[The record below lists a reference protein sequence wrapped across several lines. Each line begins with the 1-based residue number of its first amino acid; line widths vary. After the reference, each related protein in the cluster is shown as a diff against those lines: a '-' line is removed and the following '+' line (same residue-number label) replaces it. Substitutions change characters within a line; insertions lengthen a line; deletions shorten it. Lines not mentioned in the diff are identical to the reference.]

1 MNCTKYFFLMTS
13 RPVVLSW
20 VTFTLTFFS
29 FYPVVCYSDLNEP
42 IKPVPLTVPYDKNL
56 ASLGQKLFSD
66 KNLSNDRTVSCS
78 SCHILGDGGDDGK
91 RFPVGVKD
99 TLGTINS
106 PTVYNTRFN
115 FKQTWSGQF
124 DELKDQVDMPIQE
137 DHEMGST
144 WPGLIARL
152 YEDKDYPDMFKRIF
166 GESIK
171 REHVKKAIA
180 EFQLSL
186 ITPNAPFDKYL
197 NGDSSAIN
205 QLEKDGY
212 KYFKKYGCISC
223 HQGISV
229 GGNMFQLFGVINNY
243 FQERG
248 EDIRKSDL
256 GRYNITGREQD
267 KHVFK
272 VPSLRM
278 VEHTAPYFHDGSMKT
293 LKEAVDA
300 MFRYQLGRSAPEDHK
315 EAIVAFLKTLDG
327 IPQGENL

>member
-1 MNCTKYFFLMTS
+1 MVNRQATHLG
-13 RPVVLSW
+13 W
-20 VTFTLTFFS
+20 VAILTFFS
-29 FYPVVCYSDLNEP
+29 FYSTVSYSELDEP
-42 IKPVPLTVPYDKNL
+42 IKPVPLSVPYDKDL
-56 ASLGQKLFSD
+56 AALGHKLFFD
-66 KNLSNDRTVSCS
+66 KNLSNDRRVSCV
-78 SCHILGDGGDDGK
+78 SCHVLSDGGDDGNK
-91 RFPVGVKD
+91 FPSGVEG

-106 PTVYNTRFN
+106 PTAFNTRFN

-124 DELKDQVDMPIQE
+124 DDLNDQVDMPIQE

-152 YEDKDYPDMFKRIF
+152 YEDKDYPDMFKDIF
-166 GESIK
+166 NESIK

-186 ITPNAPFDKYL
+186 ITPNSPFDRYL

-212 KYFKKYGCISC
+212 TYFKKYGCISC
-223 HQGISV
+223 HQGVNV

-248 EDIRKSDL
+248 GDISKSDL
-256 GRYNITGREQD
+256 GRYNVTGREQD

-278 VEHTAPYFHDGSMKT
+278 VEHTAPYFHDGSKGT

-300 MFRYQLGRSAPEDHK
+300 MFRYQLGRSAPEEHK

>member
-1 MNCTKYFFLMTS
+1 MNCTKYFFLIAS
-13 RPVVLSW
+13 RPTVRSW
-20 VTFTLTFFS
+20 VIVTLTFFS

-42 IKPVPLTVPYDKNL
+42 IKPVPLSVPYDKNL

-66 KNLSNDRTVSCS
+66 KNLSNDRSVSCS

-91 RFPVGVKD
+91 RFSTGSKD

-106 PTVYNTRFN
+106 PTVFNTRFN
-115 FKQTWSGQF
+115 FKHTWSGQF
-124 DELKDQVDMPIQE
+124 DDLKEQVDMPIQE

-166 GESIK
+166 EGSIK
-171 REHVKKAIA
+171 RDHVKKAIA
-180 EFQLSL
+180 EFQSSL

-197 NGDSSAIN
+197 SGDSSAIN

-212 KYFKKYGCISC
+212 TYFKKYGCISC

-256 GRYNITGREQD
+256 GRYNVTGREQD

-300 MFRYQLGRSAPEDHK
+300 MFRYQLGRSAPEEHK
-315 EAIVAFLKTLDG
+315 EAIVAFLRTLDG

>member
-1 MNCTKYFFLMTS
+1 MSFIKYISLICSRLKVNFLKS
-13 RPVVLSW
+13 IILVFL
-20 VTFTLTFFS
+20 S
-29 FYPVVCYSDLNEP
+29 FYSSVSSSELNEP
-42 IKPVPLTVPYDKNL
+42 IKPIPLSVPYNKEL
-56 ASLGQKLFSD
+56 ALLGRKLFFDVS
-66 KNLSNDRTVSCS
+66 LSNDNSISCS
-78 SCHILGDGGDDGK
+78 SCHILDDGGDDGK
-91 RFPVGVKD
+91 RFPIGVKG

-106 PTVYNTRFN
+106 PTAYNTRFN

-124 DELKDQVDMPIQE
+124 DDLSDQVDMPIQE

-166 GESIK
+166 SEPIK
-171 REHVKKAIA
+171 REHIKDAIA

-186 ITPNAPFDKYL
+186 ITPNSPFDKYL
-197 NGDSSAIN
+197 NGDNSAIN

-212 KYFKKYGCISC
+212 TYFKKYGCISC
-223 HQGISV
+223 HQGVNV

-248 EDIRKSDL
+248 EDIQKSDL
-256 GRYNITGREQD
+256 GRFNVTGREQD

-278 VEHTAPYFHDGSMKT
+278 VEHTAPYFHDGSMNT

-300 MFRYQLGRSAPEDHK
+300 MFRYQLGRSAPEEHK
-315 EAIVAFLKTLDG
+315 DAIVAFLKTLDG
-327 IPQGENL
+327 IPQGESL